1 MDTLAAFRRLLQA
14 AVAFEKKAPKQQR
27 IERERE
33 TLREAIYQAQLLLS
47 VLERQG
53 KPGKL
58 RAIPGG
64 KGKSKIARGKR
75 PGDESA

>member
-27 IERERE
+27 IEGERE

-58 RAIPGG
+58 HVISGG
-64 KGKSKIARGKR
+64 KGKSKIARRKR